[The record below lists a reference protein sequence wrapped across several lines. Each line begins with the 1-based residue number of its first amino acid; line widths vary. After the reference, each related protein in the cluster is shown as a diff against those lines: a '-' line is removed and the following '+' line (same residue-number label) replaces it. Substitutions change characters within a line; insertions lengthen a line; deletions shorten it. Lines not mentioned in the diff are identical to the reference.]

1 MNMFHFR
8 TKGAFTYLQSEAI
21 SRLDFLT
28 HAFCTRLGG
37 TSPAPFASL
46 NVSVRQGDRPE
57 NVHRNREIIAQTFG
71 FTSEQLV
78 LARQI
83 HGDGFHI
90 LADHDSLPLY
100 NILEGDGFITDRP
113 GVVLCVKTADCV
125 PVLLADGKKKVVA
138 AIHAGW
144 RGTALG
150 ITGKA
155 VRIFRERF
163 TSVPEDLWAA
173 IGPAVGPCCYEV
185 DDKVRREFKDHP
197 EFDKLLKAAAKKGS
211 WMLDL
216 ALANRLQLET
226 AGVPVDQ
233 IGAAGVCTSCRR
245 DAFFS
250 HRGDGETTGRQLNFI
265 MIRED

>member
-1 MNMFHFR
+1 MFHFR
-8 TKGAFTYLQSEAI
+8 TQGAFTYLQSEALG
-21 SRLDFLT
+21 RFDFMT

-46 NVSVRQGDRPE
+46 NVSVRRGDRPE
-57 NVHRNREIIAQTFG
+57 NVQRNREIIAQSFG
-71 FTSEQLV
+71 FTPDRLV
-78 LARQI
+78 LAHQI
-83 HGDGFHI
+83 HGDNFHI
-90 LADHDSLPLY
+90 LTDQDSLPLY
-100 NILEGDGFITDRP
+100 GILEGDGFITDRP

-138 AIHAGW
+138 AVHAGW
-144 RGTALG
+144 RGTARG
-150 ITGKA
+150 IAGKA

-163 TSVPEDLWAA
+163 ASVPEDLWAA
-173 IGPAVGPCCYEV
+173 IGPAIGPCCYEV
-185 DDKVRREFKDHP
+185 DDKVRREFENHP
-197 EFDKLLKAAAKKGS
+197 GIEKPLKPAAKKGH

-216 ALANRLQLET
+216 ALANRLQLEA
-226 AGVPVDQ
+226 AGVSAGQ

-250 HRGDGETTGRQLNFI
+250 HRAEGETTGRQLNFI